1 MANKPKTSSEGP
13 QSGESQTDA
22 ASAQGRPSSEDYTS
36 TGTTVVKTRR
46 GHRVVPSN
54 TDLPVVDEQ
63 GVKMSADNA
72 KAVVGEF
79 PDYAFI
85 EEGE

>member
-1 MANKPKTSSEGP
+1 MVKPSNPPEEP
-13 QSGESQTDA
+13 QGGESQEA
-22 ASAQGRPSSEDYTS
+22 APAQDGRPSSEEYHS
-36 TGTTVVKTRR
+36 TGNTVVKTLA
-46 GHRVVPSN
+46 GHRVVPSD
-54 TDLPVVDEQ
+54 TSLPIVDER

-72 KAVVGEF
+72 KKVVEEY